1 MPEDGQKESG
11 PAMRLSSKALA
22 IALLSALAAFP
33 VAARADDDR
42 DHDMARRAVER
53 GEIRPLVEIL
63 QAVRDKL
70 PGEVAGVKIER
81 RGGRLV
87 YELRIVG
94 TQGRL
99 LEVHVDAATGEIDR
113 TREK

>member
-1 MPEDGQKESG
+1 M
-11 PAMRLSSKALA
+11 AVV
-22 IALLSALAAFP
+22 LLSALAVF
-33 VAARADDDR
+33 AAGARGDDDR

-53 GEIRPLVEIL
+53 GEIKPLAEIL
-63 QAVRDKL
+63 QTVRDKL
-70 PGEVAGVKIER
+70 PGEIAGVKIER
-81 RGGRLV
+81 KGGRLV

-94 TQGRL
+94 AQGRL